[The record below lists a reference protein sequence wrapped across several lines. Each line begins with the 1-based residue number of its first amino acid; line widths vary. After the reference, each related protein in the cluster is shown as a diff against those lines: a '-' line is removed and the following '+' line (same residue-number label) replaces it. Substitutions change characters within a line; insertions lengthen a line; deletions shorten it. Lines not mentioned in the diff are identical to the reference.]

1 MPHGTLGINFFLL
14 IYLICVRDFTGK
26 EGLLVVYGACSQMH
40 LWTQVVSFFVFV
52 HSKWG
57 M

>member
-1 MPHGTLGINFFLL
+1 MPRGTLGINFFLL
-14 IYLICVRDFTGK
+14 IYLICARDFTGK
-26 EGLLVVYGACSQMH
+26 EGLLEVYGACSQMH
-40 LWTQVVSFFVFV
+40 LWTQVVSFFVFA

>member
-1 MPHGTLGINFFLL
+1 MPRGTLGINFSWL
-14 IYLICVRDFTGK
+14 IYMIYATDFTGK
-26 EGLLVVYGACSQMH
+26 EGLLEVYGECSQMH
-40 LWTQVVSFFVFV
+40 LWTQVVSFFVFA